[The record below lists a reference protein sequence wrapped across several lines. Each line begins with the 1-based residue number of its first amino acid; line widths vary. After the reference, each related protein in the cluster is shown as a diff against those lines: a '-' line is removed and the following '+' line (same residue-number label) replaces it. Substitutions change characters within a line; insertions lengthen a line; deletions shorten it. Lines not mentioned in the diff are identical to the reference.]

1 MKSDNYD
8 DIINTKY
15 PFLLKYPRMSIRDR
29 AAQFSAFKSLS
40 GYDAEIEEIARIT
53 DSKIELDECSKNDLN
68 SKIQILKEKISDQPL
83 VRILY
88 FVPDAKKDGGTYVSM
103 TANRK
108 KIDKYSKTIITV
120 DDLSISI
127 DDIYQL
133 DGELFEQTKN

>member
-15 PFLLKYPRMSIRDR
+15 PFVLKYPRMSIRDR

-40 GYDAEIEEIARIT
+40 GYDAEIEETARIT

-103 TANRK
+103 TANIK